1 MTESIPPVADTYDGP
16 RPDFVRSV
24 PVAGDLSGSTEVIL
38 TNLAFAGISLML
50 LLLSAEIFNQTV
62 EENDEEIKRMARK
75 YAGPVVGILGAVGT
89 FWSSVFGGKG
99 VMSALVGVLA
109 VVGVAA
115 FIFSLEEDG
124 VGLNEQTLVM
134 FVSLVAALLILTY
147 WYDGG
152 QILIAKNFGVASVIR
167 LFPVGILIAVV
178 SLAVTRFV
186 GFHPGL
192 IYGFIAAAVV
202 VGPAGLS
209 RDQEGHV
216 IFWPALSLMVLALV
230 SWLLLDPLRDMSE
243 DSDSWIAALPEGI
256 AVGIFVG
263 AVEGMFLQLI
273 PMRYMDGYKIWSWN
287 KLAWLALA
295 GLAAFLFWHALLNSE
310 RSSWDALDEATPAT
324 AIGLMAICFGLTL
337 AVWAYFRFKPQP
349 VEADAA

>member
-1 MTESIPPVADTYDGP
+1 M
-16 RPDFVRSV
+16 
-24 PVAGDLSGSTEVIL
+24 
-38 TNLAFAGISLML
+38 
-50 LLLSAEIFNQTV
+50 
-62 EENDEEIKRMARK
+62 
-75 YAGPVVGILGAVGT
+75 
-89 FWSSVFGGKG
+89 
-99 VMSALVGVLA
+99 
-109 VVGVAA
+109 
-115 FIFSLEEDG
+115 
-124 VGLNEQTLVM
+124 
-134 FVSLVAALLILTY
+134 
-147 WYDGG
+147 
-152 QILIAKNFGVASVIR
+152 
-167 LFPVGILIAVV
+167 
-178 SLAVTRFV
+178 
-186 GFHPGL
+186 
-192 IYGFIAAAVV
+192 
-202 VGPAGLS
+202 
-209 RDQEGHV
+209 

-349 VEADAA
+349 VESEIARERGGATQAGEAYRALMRWASRLVALRPSGRAMPHG

>member
-1 MTESIPPVADTYDGP
+1 MIPPTPTVSPTATPTRQRLHSTASDADTLANGNVDSARNADAVPNGNVKPGGYAILDAAADAATDRGTDEPACSDADSNTHTDAGANFTCTADTDARGSRDSISRSAARRGSADWHATPTPSRTATPTPSRTATPTPSAVEPFAPSPTVAAETAVPEGEPEDEESIPPVADTYDGP

-115 FIFSLEEDG
+115 FIFSFEEDG

-167 LFPVGILIAVV
+167 LFPVGNTDRRWLRWR
-178 SLAVTRFV
+178 SPGSSGSTR
-186 GFHPGL
+186 
-192 IYGFIAAAVV
+192 A
-202 VGPAGLS
+202 
-209 RDQEGHV
+209 
-216 IFWPALSLMVLALV
+216 
-230 SWLLLDPLRDMSE
+230 
-243 DSDSWIAALPEGI
+243 
-256 AVGIFVG
+256 
-263 AVEGMFLQLI
+263 
-273 PMRYMDGYKIWSWN
+273 
-287 KLAWLALA
+287 
-295 GLAAFLFWHALLNSE
+295 
-310 RSSWDALDEATPAT
+310 
-324 AIGLMAICFGLTL
+324 
-337 AVWAYFRFKPQP
+337 
-349 VEADAA
+349 